1 MKIIKY
7 GGELKQVNRVLI
19 YGMGVYGK
27 RLYEE
32 ILCCEGTKE
41 LFVCDVNKRAC
52 LGFLNYVPK
61 EKLKQFMQDNGDAI
75 IVISIK
81 AENIVEDVHDEV
93 VNMGWEK
100 EKIYRYIPETKEEF
114 VSRKIHE
121 GFFNGEKTNFLME
134 NYQADKLIEDKIVSK
149 SPFLVAR
156 WGSVEGAAVMHSR
169 IGMLSELDLH
179 EMCNNAGVFP
189 INDSL
194 VKKYVNIT
202 ELAAAQMDVMCVG
215 FWCRKIESLYRIY
228 SPEAV
233 LISNGLLPPCNAS
246 WIGALKYKS
255 VLVIHPFA
263 PLIEEQYK
271 RREKLFEDVRI
282 LPEFKLRTY
291 QAIQSQGG
299 TSKYASW
306 VDAFEKMKED
316 IAKIDFDISLIGCGA
331 YGMPLGAFIKE
342 VLKKQAIHVGGQLQL
357 LFGIKGK
364 RWDMRKDTS
373 VLYNQYWIRPTE
385 ELRPKNYMDIENGCY
400 W

>member
-1 MKIIKY
+1 M
-7 GGELKQVNRVLI
+7 
-19 YGMGVYGK
+19 
-27 RLYEE
+27 
-32 ILCCEGTKE
+32 C
-41 LFVCDVNKRAC
+41 
-52 LGFLNYVPK
+52 
-61 EKLKQFMQDNGDAI
+61 
-75 IVISIK
+75 S
-81 AENIVEDVHDEV
+81 
-93 VNMGWEK
+93 
-100 EKIYRYIPETKEEF
+100 
-114 VSRKIHE
+114 S
-121 GFFNGEKTNFLME
+121 
-134 NYQADKLIEDKIVSK
+134 
-149 SPFLVAR
+149 
-156 WGSVEGAAVMHSR
+156 
-169 IGMLSELDLH
+169 DL
-179 EMCNNAGVFP
+179 
-189 INDSL
+189 
-194 VKKYVNIT
+194 
-202 ELAAAQMDVMCVG
+202 
-215 FWCRKIESLYRIY
+215 
-228 SPEAV
+228 
-233 LISNGLLPPCNAS
+233 
-246 WIGALKYKS
+246 
-255 VLVIHPFA
+255 
-263 PLIEEQYK
+263 YK